1 MSRRVVARL
10 VCVASEARAACAAL
24 GAALLVAGCG
34 GGFFI
39 GIGDGFDDG
48 DPPSVSVVAA
58 PTSAA
63 AGQTVRLSAAA
74 ADDLGIDRV
83 EFWRVDATADV
94 RLFSDF
100 QSPYVFDAAIPVG
113 ASGSVEFYAVAVDVE
128 GHARASAPVAVA
140 VVP

>member
-1 MSRRVVARL
+1 MSRRVAARL
-10 VCVASEARAACAAL
+10 ARIAPAACAAL

-63 AGQTVRLSAAA
+63 AGQTIRLSAAA

-83 EFWRVDATADV
+83 EFWRVDAAVDV

-100 QSPYVFDAAIPVG
+100 QSPYAFDAAIPAG
-113 ASGSVEFYAVAVDVE
+113 TSGSVEFYAVAIDVE
-128 GHARASAPVAVA
+128 GHARASTPVTVA
-140 VVP
+140 IEP